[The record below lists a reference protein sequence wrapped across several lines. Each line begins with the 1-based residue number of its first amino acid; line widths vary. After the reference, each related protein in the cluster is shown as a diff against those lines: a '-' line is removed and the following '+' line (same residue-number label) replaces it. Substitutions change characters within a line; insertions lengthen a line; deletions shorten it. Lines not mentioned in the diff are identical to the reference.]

1 MTMDINDLRIL
12 ITVVSFAVFAGIVAW
27 AWSSR
32 QRARFDEA
40 ANLPF
45 ADSDLP
51 GDSRIDRDLTA
62 KAGKSGVRS

>member
-1 MTMDINDLRIL
+1 MDINDLRTL
-12 ITVVSFAVFAGIVAW
+12 VTALSFVVFVGIVYW

-32 QRARFDEA
+32 QRARFEEA

-51 GDSRIDRDLTA
+51 GDIPADRATA
-62 KAGKSGVRS
+62 SKVPGARS

>member
-1 MTMDINDLRIL
+1 MDLNDLRVL
-12 ITVVSFAVFAGIVAW
+12 ITALSFIVFAGIVYW
-27 AWSSR
+27 AYSSR

-51 GDSRIDRDLTA
+51 GESASPAKNNNAGDRP
-62 KAGKSGVRS
+62 